1 VGHSASQSAR
11 DNDIFIF
18 GGIAKGKARN
28 DVYLLDANTL
38 NVQPISTTGDIP
50 PPRSRHTHVV
60 IGQQMIVFGGLVANP
75 EEKPDDNIFILNTET
90 KNWVQPAIIGNR
102 PIARFGHTAT
112 TVGTKMYIFGGEAE
126 GYHMNDL
133 LALDVASMN
142 SGEARWE
149 VVVPAN
155 DPPSGRSGHVA
166 VTFNEKIYIFGGTD
180 GNKCYNDTWCYD
192 IRSNTWTELVC
203 IGYIPLPRDSHGA
216 TLVGDVVYVF
226 GGKGSEGEE
235 LGDLAAFRITNKRW
249 YMFQKMGPSPY
260 ARHTTVLS
268 ACREKIF
275 VLGGDSLHRAKPDES
290 GVIHV
295 LDTDSLRGP
304 PSPTQTFP
312 RGQPLADSRSNSLTN
327 DAQRYQRT
335 PYGDPVPYGATDP
348 RFQGPPRQGSPSTS
362 ISPRTGPEGMIY
374 SNQTYGAQPVNG
386 TGQGSPRGQTF
397 PKRQMTGN
405 NIAPRGPEGQMISRG
420 MSPDNTRYDGTLPN
434 ARNSPTDQF
443 RYMESTPTTPPGS
456 AQAPFGRKQSI
467 ESLRKQTPSPQGSRQ
482 QRSADNLR
490 EANGFRPPRSGP
502 EKTAAGGVY
511 GSAATEFGSKDF
523 TNPRAAPKPPQ
534 VGVRVNNVG
543 MQNNN
548 MGGQAGMGMQNNNNI
563 GGPSGVGMQNYNM
576 GVQGGLSLQN
586 NMGNQGGISM
596 QNAVTMQG
604 NMNTPPAQEQRSF
617 TGVNQN
623 ADANTQQLI
632 INTNNAQGSV
642 LYGGTFSPGT
652 SSGSPTTVRSPMS
665 PTDTM
670 KLADQ
675 FPTPVSNAERDS
687 FLRELQQRDAAISL
701 LKKRE
706 NWFRTE
712 LAFARK
718 AGFTPDFGRDA
729 DTSED
734 TEAEQ
739 ILNVGEPNSDK
750 YKLIVALMKVKQEL
764 RRAKATV
771 ASQAQT
777 ASLKITESERIRT
790 AALQE
795 AAYFKAKLTA
805 LMNASETDLAQIES
819 QRAADLE
826 KRLTQALTEKEAA
839 QTKLIQYQQS
849 SSYEMQAR
857 ESAEE
862 RAKAANARAEEMEE
876 SHARVLTELATLHS
890 RATAAETSLRQA
902 NARLAEANAE
912 LAQHRV
918 KSSGSQGQLA
928 QLQLSLEQHQRA
940 LEKANA
946 ALSAANERAS
956 EAESLWRQARQDRQ
970 DIVSLE
976 KEAAGLRAELDVK
989 MRDLDRA
996 HAKTNELERLLATAQ
1011 KEADAV
1017 RAVMQESM
1025 TELLNTSRSG
1035 TANDLNISD
1044 LTRRYNELEQE
1055 VEKLK
1060 IARSDS
1066 QTAADEASRSLAEAM
1081 GRTSQLE
1088 ATNIKSRSENASL
1101 QRRLAEA
1108 TDEIARLKDR
1118 VREKER
1124 DLETKTQA
1132 LEEANVKIGMMKDV
1146 MSEKGILDNG
1156 GTNNITTRYKELEA
1170 RYAELGFTHAETSNQ
1185 LSETRTKC
1193 EEAIQRAKEADER
1206 IKTLESQLE
1215 RVSDKNITD
1224 SSKTLTDGGKDSD
1237 SDADASRRELS
1248 EVKQRLQQVESDYQ
1262 TALHYVKG
1270 SEKMLRRMKEEL
1282 TRSQTENAKINEKLL
1297 QMQEHS
1303 ENLEEKLA
1311 DAENQMTVRRG
1322 ARESRVQEYANARL
1336 EEQRKDFDKEKQ
1348 ALQQQLADIQLQ
1360 LERSNDDK
1368 AMMDQE
1374 YEVLRKE
1381 YETLKNLHAQTTQQL
1396 DNLGTEL
1403 KRMQEVL
1410 QATRTELEETL
1421 TLNEHLNRELEIALS
1436 GSPRKENGLQDN
1448 ARHSMERQQWD
1459 EHRTMLEREIGEYR
1473 TKTETLEKENL
1484 ELNHK
1489 IGILLDQMEH
1499 AVDTYRGIEVNIRDN
1514 SPRNSGALDSIA
1526 NELDALKSQWD
1537 ETQKNVDVSV
1547 DDRWSRLP
1555 ENSNDTVR
1563 VPSRLEEYDDMIK
1576 ALDEVHKSAAT
1587 RNLVPMSPNTSQNS
1601 QAMSNG
1607 SGLIDHIRSQ
1617 LSLTPPPTPPGPS
1630 P

>member
-1 VGHSASQSAR
+1 MTFFSKLTNKSGPIYPWSQKKLNITNPFPRVGHSASQSAR

-18 GGIAKGKARN
+18 GGVAKGRARN
-28 DVYLLDANTL
+28 DVYLLEANTL
-38 NVQPISTTGDIP
+38 NVQAISTTGDIP
-50 PPRSRHTHVV
+50 PPRSRHTHVI

-75 EEKPDDNIFILNTET
+75 EENPDDNIFILNIET
-90 KNWVQPAIIGNR
+90 KSWIQPTIIGNH
-102 PIARFGHTAT
+102 PIARYGHAAT

-126 GYHMNDL
+126 GYYMNDL
-133 LALDVASMN
+133 LALDAASMN

-149 VVVPAN
+149 VVVSAN

-180 GNKCYNDTWCYD
+180 GKRRYNDTWCYD

-216 TLVGDVVYVF
+216 TLVGDVLYVF
-226 GGKGSEGEE
+226 GGKGPEGEE

-260 ARHTTVLS
+260 PRHTTVLS

-290 GVIHV
+290 GSSG
-295 LDTDSLRGP
+295 DSLRGP

-312 RGQPLADSRSNSLTN
+312 RSQSLADSRSNSLTN

-335 PYGDPVPYGATDP
+335 PYGDPIPYGANDP
-348 RFQGPPRQGSPSTS
+348 RFQGPPRQGSPK
-362 ISPRTGPEGMIY
+362 TGPEGMIY
-374 SNQTYGAQPVNG
+374 TNQMYGGQQANG

-420 MSPDNTRYDGTLPN
+420 MSPDNTRNDGTLPN
-434 ARNSPTDQF
+434 ARNSPTEQF

-482 QRSADNLR
+482 QRSVDNLR
-490 EANGFRPPRSGP
+490 EANGFRSPRSGP
-502 EKTAAGGVY
+502 EKTAAEY
-511 GSAATEFGSKDF
+511 GPKDF
-523 TNPRAAPKPPQ
+523 TNPRAAPRPPQ
-534 VGVRVNNVG
+534 GGVRVNNVG

-548 MGGQAGMGMQNNNNI
+548 MGGQVGMGMQNNNMGGQVGMGMQNNTNI
-563 GGPSGVGMQNYNM
+563 GGQSGVGMQNYNM
-576 GVQGGLSLQN
+576 GVQGGLSLQSN
-586 NMGNQGGISM
+586 NIGNQGGVSM
-596 QNAVTMQG
+596 NP
-604 NMNTPPAQEQRSF
+604 PPAQSQGSF

-623 ADANTQQLI
+623 ADTNTQQLI
-632 INTNNAQGSV
+632 VNTNKAQGSV

-652 SSGSPTTVRSPMS
+652 SSGSPTTIRSPMS
-665 PTDTM
+665 PTETM

-718 AGFTPDFGRDA
+718 AGFSPDFSRDA
-729 DTSED
+729 DMSED
-734 TEAEQ
+734 SEEQ
-739 ILNVGEPNSDK
+739 LLNVGEPNSDK

-764 RRAKATV
+764 RRAKATI

-805 LMNASETDLAQIES
+805 LVNASETDLAQIES
-819 QRAADLE
+819 QRAAELE
-826 KRLTQALTEKEAA
+826 KRLTQALTEKESSQA
-839 QTKLIQYQQS
+839 KLIQYQQS
-849 SSYEMQAR
+849 SSYEIQAR

-902 NARLAEANAE
+902 NTRLAETNAE

-918 KSSGSQGQLA
+918 KSSGSQGQLT
-928 QLQLSLEQHQRA
+928 QLQLSLDQHQRA
-940 LEKANA
+940 LEKANT
-946 ALSAANERAS
+946 ALGAANERAS

-996 HAKTNELERLLATAQ
+996 YAKTDELERLLATAQ

-1035 TANDLNISD
+1035 TNDLNTSD

-1081 GRTSQLE
+1081 GRTSHLE

-1108 TDEIARLKDR
+1108 TDEIARLKDKI
-1118 VREKER
+1118 REKER
-1124 DLETKTQA
+1124 ELETKTQV
-1132 LEEANVKIGMMKDV
+1132 LEEADVKIGMMRDV

-1156 GTNNITTRYKELEA
+1156 GTSSMAIRYKELEA
-1170 RYAELGFTHAETSNQ
+1170 RYAELGFVHAETSNQ
-1185 LSETRTKC
+1185 LSE
-1193 EEAIQRAKEADER
+1193 ARAK
-1206 IKTLESQLE
+1206 L
-1215 RVSDKNITD
+1215 
-1224 SSKTLTDGGKDSD
+1224 
-1237 SDADASRRELS
+1237 
-1248 EVKQRLQQVESDYQ
+1248 KQRLQQVESDYQ
-1262 TALHYVKG
+1262 TAVHYVKG

-1282 TRSQTENAKINEKLL
+1282 TRSQTENGRINEKLL
-1297 QMQEHS
+1297 QMQERS
-1303 ENLEEKLA
+1303 EDLEEKLA

-1322 ARESRVQEYANARL
+1322 ARESRIQEYANARL

-1348 ALQQQLADIQLQ
+1348 ALQQQLTDIQVQ
-1360 LERSNDDK
+1360 LERSNNDK

-1396 DNLGTEL
+1396 DNLGAEL
-1403 KRMQEVL
+1403 KRAQEVL

-1421 TLNEHLNRELEIALS
+1421 NLNEHLNRELDNALN
-1436 GSPRKENGLQDN
+1436 GSPRKENGLQDTT
-1448 ARHSMERQQWD
+1448 RHSMERQQWD
-1459 EHRTMLEREIGEYR
+1459 EHRTLLEREIGEYR
-1473 TKTETLEKENL
+1473 TKTETLEKENV

-1555 ENSNDTVR
+1555 ENNNDNVR

-1587 RNLVPMSPNTSQNS
+1587 RNLVPMSPNSSQNS